1 MLQYILQIQKNKESK
16 HWNSFKPNKLNQTP
30 NPNPQNHAKI
40 AQKLLLVYLYFVEN
54 KIFSCYTVFIMQV
67 GSDEPIRTIMAEIF
81 IFRPSFYEIID
92 QHEIFDKKLTKFNYS
107 QKFFI

>member
-1 MLQYILQIQKNKESK
+1 
-16 HWNSFKPNKLNQTP
+16 
-30 NPNPQNHAKI
+30 
-40 AQKLLLVYLYFVEN
+40 
-54 KIFSCYTVFIMQV
+54 MQV
-67 GSDEPIRTIMAEIF
+67 GSDESIRTIMAEIF